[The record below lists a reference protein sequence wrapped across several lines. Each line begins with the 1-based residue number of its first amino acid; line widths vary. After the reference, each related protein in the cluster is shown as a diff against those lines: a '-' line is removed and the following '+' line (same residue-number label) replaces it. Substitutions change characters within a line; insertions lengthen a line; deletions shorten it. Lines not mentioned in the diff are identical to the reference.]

1 MSRHGMQRVTGL
13 LCAAMLSFAAI
24 APSVYGQTRI
34 IPALSIAER
43 YDTNVYFI
51 GTGQQ
56 LEDFVTTVAPQ
67 LKMSHEGRLITGT
80 AHVTVTGEAFMR
92 NPGLNYVA
100 TNFAVSAVLD
110 RLTGMVDKRWKMAV
124 DNYFT
129 YTPQPPAFFAPLP
142 AGAGPGSAVAP
153 TAPENFIRGIQAVRA
168 NSLINVF
175 GVTSGYE
182 LSPMTSLAGSIRHQ
196 YMRFGTA
203 FAPTP
208 GQGFFTTTFTNLT
221 AGPRFRISPRDT
233 VSGNAQYSRMSFSQ
247 GDAFSSSFTL
257 MGGTAG
263 WERTWNPKLSTSF
276 TGGATV
282 FTGSSSLQY
291 LASGSVTWSERNT
304 NFILGYSRSIFPSFF
319 AGAVPLLSQVVTGT
333 VFHRFTERLSASGS
347 LNYAKNEGALE
358 ATAIQFDSYGGSAT
372 LNYAISRTWFVSASY
387 GHTIIKNVFAGQNF
401 GFNRDVVSITLSK
414 EWPDF
419 FQPK

>member
-153 TAPENFIRGIQAVRA
+153 TAPENFIRGIQAVTLI
-168 NSLINVF
+168 SL
-175 GVTSGYE
+175 G
-182 LSPMTSLAGSIRHQ
+182 
-196 YMRFGTA
+196 
-203 FAPTP
+203 
-208 GQGFFTTTFTNLT
+208 
-221 AGPRFRISPRDT
+221 
-233 VSGNAQYSRMSFSQ
+233 
-247 GDAFSSSFTL
+247 
-257 MGGTAG
+257 
-263 WERTWNPKLSTSF
+263 
-276 TGGATV
+276 
-282 FTGSSSLQY
+282 
-291 LASGSVTWSERNT
+291 
-304 NFILGYSRSIFPSFF
+304 
-319 AGAVPLLSQVVTGT
+319 
-333 VFHRFTERLSASGS
+333 
-347 LNYAKNEGALE
+347 
-358 ATAIQFDSYGGSAT
+358 
-372 LNYAISRTWFVSASY
+372 
-387 GHTIIKNVFAGQNF
+387 
-401 GFNRDVVSITLSK
+401 
-414 EWPDF
+414 
-419 FQPK
+419 